1 MQRLL
6 NYLQQLLRID
16 VRSTLRSGSWL
27 SLNYGVQIGVGVITT
42 VALANLLSKESL
54 GTYQYIIAVAGVL
67 SIFTLT
73 GLGTAITR
81 GVALGHEGLLRSS
94 VWLKLKWSI
103 GIVLTSAAVA
113 AYYLYNG
120 NFELGLAFLIVGAC
134 APFIESFKLYENY
147 LHGKEAFRDTVLLGA
162 WRKPLPLLA
171 TVATAWFYPEPLAL
185 ITAYFLSNAISLALV
200 YFSVIKKYNPPSES
214 HAETV
219 TYSKHLSVIRS
230 IGIASSH
237 FDKLLLWHF
246 LGPVAVASFTIAQL
260 AVRYSGVFLN
270 TLSALALPRFSKRD
284 LPTLQ
289 RTLPRKVAL
298 LTVGMLFAAISYAA
312 LAPFFFPILF
322 PQYPESIILS
332 QVLALAFFLIP
343 RSLYTQALSAHRQ
356 TKAQYILSIATPITH
371 ISLLIILIPM
381 YGLWGAV
388 YAQLSAGFSIA
399 VLTYI
404 LFKRAQKIE
413 PLN

>member
-185 ITAYFLSNAISLALV
+185 IAAYFLSNAISLALV

-219 TYSKHLSVIRS
+219 TYSKHLSVFRG
-230 IGIASSH
+230 IGMLAGH
-237 FDKLLLWHF
+237 ADKLLIWHF
-246 LGPVAVASFTIAQL
+246 LGPVAVASFTIAQF
-260 AVRYSGVFLN
+260 ATRYSGVFLN
-270 TLSALALPRFSKRD
+270 TLSALALPRFSKTE

-289 RTLPRKVAL
+289 KTLPRKVSL
-298 LTVGMLFAAISYAA
+298 LTGLMVLAAIGYVAV
-312 LAPFFFPILF
+312 APIIFPIIF
-322 PQYPESIILS
+322 PKYPESILIS
-332 QVLALAFFLIP
+332 QVLAISFLFIP
-343 RSLYTQALSAHRQ
+343 RSLYLQALTAHAQ
-356 TKAQYILSIATPITH
+356 TKAQYVLSIVTPVTH
-371 ISLLIILIPM
+371 IILLVALIPL
-381 YGLWGAV
+381 YGIWGAV
-388 YAQLSAGFSIA
+388 LTPLIGGLLNMIMAYA
-399 VLTYI
+399 
-404 LFKRAQKIE
+404 LFKRAKSVQ
-413 PLN
+413 